1 MTKLKFIFAGL
12 TAVLFFACA
21 NSPKAGLKESWVD
34 ERDIM
39 ALMNTPVNEWMQI
52 VGRPTLVEII
62 GDTSMYY
69 YNYRPT
75 LYLAV
80 AYTEGKPEE
89 LKPTRANATE
99 VCGSRKNLM
108 QIKVVQNTL
117 VSAIVVAGPD
127 KKTYIRD
134 LNGDLILDPKSG
146 FTPDFSDEV
155 KIKGDFDE
163 FMKEYSTLN
172 VKNPPSAAEPAAPV
186 APAVPIAPTAPEVPV
201 AAPAPEPAPEASPP
215 PAQPPVLPAP

>member
-12 TAVLFFACA
+12 TAVLFLACA
-21 NSPKAGLKESWVD
+21 FSNPKAGLKENWID
-34 ERDIM
+34 ERDVM
-39 ALMNTPVNEWMQI
+39 ALMQAPFGEWMQV

-80 AYTEGKPEE
+80 AYTEGNPGE
-89 LKPTRANATE
+89 LKPTPTNATE
-99 VCGSRKNLM
+99 VWGSRKNLM
-108 QIKVVQNTL
+108 QVKVVKNT
-117 VSAIVVAGPD
+117 VVAAIVVAGPD

-134 LNGDLILDPKSG
+134 LNGELILDPKSG

-172 VKNPPSAAEPAAPV
+172 VKNSSPAQPEPTAPVVPV
-186 APAVPIAPTAPEVPV
+186 APAAPAPV
-201 AAPAPEPAPEASPP
+201 AAPEPAPEVSPSPTP